1 MTQNPNDNFSLTIL
15 DIFQQK
21 AKCDVVEGLGQDFS
35 SETERKSDNS
45 SLSICVT
52 VTVTDELNYHTD
64 RQTLNCIS

>member
-15 DIFQQK
+15 DIFQHK

-64 RQTLNCIS
+64 RQTLNCLD